1 MSQPSDYIL
10 LGSISGIHGVKGWLK
25 IFSHTS
31 PRIKITEYNQWFL
44 RKRNEDWKPIKV
56 LGGKVQGK
64 NIIALLDGVTDRNQV
79 ESLIG
84 SEIAIES
91 NQLEKLLDGE
101 YYWKD
106 LIGLSVLTEEGD
118 ELGKIDWLFNSGS
131 NDVIVVKDKRSGEV
145 KERMLPF
152 LRDDVVLSI
161 DMDKSEMIV
170 NWDPDF

>member
-1 MSQPSDYIL
+1 MSQSSDYIL

-44 RKRNEDWKPIKV
+44 RKKDEDWKPIKV
-56 LGGKVQGK
+56 LDGKVQGK

-84 SEIAIES
+84 SKIAIES

-106 LIGLSVLTEEGD
+106 LIGLSVLTEKGD

-131 NDVIVVKDKRSGEV
+131 NDVIVVKDKSSGEV

-161 DMDKSEMIV
+161 DMEKSEMIV